1 MDGLWNSFNFM
12 LIFVSKTFMLQTSNQ
27 MWILWKMR
35 SFNKKYLLE
44 QASKSTNFLQS
55 QPFMENSWWSRNIAI
70 RNPCFSPSYYFWR
83 NKHMSRNNCC
93 DISSLYEMCWQN
105 LTFSCQYLGYHFFL
119 PSPQSP
125 SGISRENLAQQ
136 LEMHH
141 LCTFSGITCAAN
153 SK

>member
-1 MDGLWNSFNFM
+1 M
-12 LIFVSKTFMLQTSNQ
+12 LIFVSKTFMLQTSNP

-83 NKHMSRNNCC
+83 NKHMSRNNWC
-93 DISSLYEMCWQN
+93 DISRLYEMCWV
-105 LTFSCQYLGYHFFL
+105 LTKSYFFL
-119 PSPQSP
+119 SIL
-125 SGISRENLAQQ
+125 GISLLSAFSTITFRHIQRKFSTTTRDASLMYIFRYHRCSKQQ
-136 LEMHH
+136 VE
-141 LCTFSGITCAAN
+141 A
-153 SK
+153 